1 MEKPKR
7 YIVAVGVEI
16 DKETNGDKAFTIE
29 FNTGGILQTEGE
41 LTKETCR
48 LIRHLQAE
56 VMLKSF
62 ASSTKGVKENEN

>member
-1 MEKPKR
+1 MKLPKR
-7 YIVAVGVEI
+7 YVVAVGVEI
-16 DKETNGDKAFTIE
+16 DKETDEDKAFTIE
-29 FNTGGILQTEGE
+29 FNTGRILQTEGE

-62 ASSTKGVKENEN
+62 AKGDKGDKK